1 MLNPSNGASRAMD
14 HHHHWLIAEPEG
26 ATSTGVCKQCGEVRV
41 FRNWLPEADVIT
53 RTERV
58 LAA

>member
-1 MLNPSNGASRAMD
+1 MD